1 MARRLTVGSADDVSL
16 KAANTTDA
24 QVEAKAKAGKAGDTG
39 VGISVGIN
47 IAVDNDTAAKLDG
60 TLTGGDD
67 VTLDATG
74 SHVVNATAE
83 GGGQSTGATGVGGAL
98 ALTVA
103 DNATEATIGYKA
115 TGLDVT
121 GAVERHGDASRVE
134 HDDGQGRRHGQ
145 FDGGGCGDLRSGFV
159 DDSAVASTARNI
171 TADGAVSF
179 TASADG
185 SSKSEA
191 TASAAG
197 ADKSTE
203 EAKQGAKS
211 GEGTADKQAG
221 SAAGLASKQSGR
233 QARPM
238 KSVDSKKGGASTE
251 SGSVSVAASL
261 ALNIANNDAI
271 AMVGDGLTIKAGDG
285 AGIGSLTVRSANLM
299 SAEAIAQ
306 GLAAT
311 KADGDAVG
319 VGVAV
324 NVAQERNE
332 ASVGAGAIVTADGV
346 IVEATMAE
354 RDVTM
359 TIASV
364 TVVDTSSE
372 KIFLGAGHGLTTG
385 EKVTYDK
392 GASGNSVIGGLTDD
406 SDYYARVEE
415 GGFIT
420 LYDTEDHAK
429 AGGATG
435 RVDLTSAG
443 SGTGHKFSHGGI
455 LGLGASDVLFDPAAQ
470 HRVVDLGAGH
480 NLRTGDAIV
489 YENGGGAS
497 AGGLVDGKTYYVIV
511 LKDNRVE
518 LAASL
523 EDAIAGKAVALSGA
537 GTGSQK
543 LIDHTSTFRAEAVSG
558 ASGGEVGVAGSLAV
572 QYASTN
578 TQAVIGLDHDAPS
591 GAVTLTLGGEDVI
604 IKAQNLTETTVSAK
618 PAGIASGSDTGV
630 GASVAVNISLNNT
643 VAQIENGETVSGSA
657 KNFLVVG
664 GFRQHRLHLRGG
676 RRAGQYGGW
685 WGDCAGLCRERHR
698 CAHRE
703 RRRYRWHH
711 CAQRQSGRYRNA

>member
-1 MARRLTVGSADDVSL
+1 M
-16 KAANTTDA
+16 
-24 QVEAKAKAGKAGDTG
+24 
-39 VGISVGIN
+39 
-47 IAVDNDTAAKLDG
+47 
-60 TLTGGDD
+60 
-67 VTLDATG
+67 
-74 SHVVNATAE
+74 NATAE
-83 GGGQSTGATGVGGAL
+83 GGGQSTGDTGVGGAV
-98 ALTVA
+98 ALSVA

-121 GAVERHGDASRVE
+121 GAVSATATHHGSSTTTAKG
-134 HDDGQGRRHGQ
+134 DGTGSSTAVGVAIA
-145 FDGGGCGDLRSGFV
+145 LGFV
-159 DDSAVASTARNI
+159 DDSALATTARNI

-179 TASADG
+179 AASATG

-197 ADKSTE
+197 ADKKAE
-203 EAKQGAKS
+203 ETKQGAAS

-221 SAAGLASKQSGR
+221 SAAGMASKQSGET
-233 QARPM
+233 
-238 KSVDSKKGGASTE
+238 KSVDSEKGGASTE

-364 TVVDTSSE
+364 TVVDTSGE

-420 LYDTEDHAK
+420 LYDTEVHAK

-470 HRVVDLGAGH
+470 HRVVDLGTGH

-578 TQAVIGLDHDAPS
+578 TQAVIGLDHDAKSSPN
-591 GAVTLTLGGEDVI
+591 GAVSLTLGGEDVI

-630 GASVAVNISLNNT
+630 GASVAVNISLNHT
-643 VAQIENGETVSGSA
+643 EAQIENGETFSGSA
-657 KNFLVVG
+657 KNFIVDRRIPPTRRTRMRRPGRKAARQWAAQLRWPISRMTPWRVSAAGPG
-664 GFRQHRLHLRGG
+664 GTITLNGNLGATATQ
-676 RRAGQYGGW
+676 AIP
-685 WGDCAGLCRERHR
+685 
-698 CAHRE
+698 
-703 RRRYRWHH
+703 
-711 CAQRQSGRYRNA
+711 